1 MLFRYYNLMMM
12 MVTIIIL
19 SETKSQVKEEFNAVI
34 DVLVKS
40 SVVPQR
46 LSRLRD
52 R

>member
-19 SETKSQVKEEFNAVI
+19 SETKSHVKEEFNAVI